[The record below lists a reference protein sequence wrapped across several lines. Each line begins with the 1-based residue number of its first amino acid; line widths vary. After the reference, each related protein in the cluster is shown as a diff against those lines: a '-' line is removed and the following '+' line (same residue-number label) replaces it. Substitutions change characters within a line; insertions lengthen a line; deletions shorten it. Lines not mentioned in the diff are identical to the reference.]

1 MYILL
6 ERTNDFPN
14 EPRFSVQELDGELWS
29 GWHHTAA
36 EAVAIGPVYEE
47 TGGYTSLSA
56 AIAAPDLKVLKV
68 YHDDQ
73 TYSVAEFKQLYPE
86 YFI

>member
-6 ERTNDFPN
+6 EWTNDFPN

-29 GWHHTAA
+29 EWHYTAA
-36 EAVAIGPVYEE
+36 EAVAIGPVYAEFGGFDSISE
-47 TGGYTSLSA
+47 ALSTGG
-56 AIAAPDLKVLKV
+56 IHIHKV
-68 YHDDQ
+68 YHNDQ
-73 TYSVAEFKQLYPE
+73 TYTLAEFKQLYPE